1 MAEFFLDYGLFLA
14 KIITVV
20 IAIVAIAGLINSFG
34 TQARKSLQK
43 GHVEMNRLNDDL
55 ATMKDAVRSL
65 VISPEDLKQERKLEK
80 KQQKEKRK
88 KEKQAAKIAARQRGA
103 GKTVIS
109 EPRKKRVFVLEFDG
123 DIRATAVS
131 SLRRE
136 ITAVLSMAEQEDE
149 IVVKLDSGGGMVTSY
164 GLASSQLDRVKAKK
178 IPLTVCIDKVA
189 ASGGYMMACV
199 ADKIIAAPFA
209 VVGSVGV
216 VAQIPNFHRL
226 LKKHD
231 IDFELLT
238 AGEFKR
244 TLTLF
249 GENTDKGRQ
258 KFIDDL
264 EEIHTQF
271 KEFVGLH
278 RPELEISAIA
288 TGETWSGQKAV
299 DLKLVDELLTSDEY
313 LVNACEEADVYE
325 VKYELRKNV
334 MEKLGLS
341 TQDALE
347 SALTRVIDRLVKMR
361 FFQCLISGRDL
372 IGMEIIQDPAAM
384 RRILIDQNAN

>member
-20 IAIVAIAGLINSFG
+20 IAIVAIVGLITSFSS
-34 TQARKSLQK
+34 QAKKSVQK
-43 GHVEMNRLNDDL
+43 GHVEMTRLNDDL
-55 ATMKDAVRSL
+55 AMMKDAVRSL
-65 VISPEDLKQERKLEK
+65 IISPEDLKQERKLEK

-103 GKTVIS
+103 GKTVIA
-109 EPRKKRVFVLEFDG
+109 EPRKKRVYVLDFDG

-136 ITAVLSMAEQEDE
+136 ITALLSMADTEDE
-149 IVVKLDSGGGMVTSY
+149 VVIKLESGGGMVTSY
-164 GLASSQLDRVKAKK
+164 GLASSQLDRIRAKK

-226 LKKHD
+226 LKKHN
-231 IDFELLT
+231 IDFEMLT

-244 TLTLF
+244 TLTIF
-249 GENTDKGRQ
+249 GENTDKGRE
-258 KFIDDL
+258 KFIDEL
-264 EEIHTQF
+264 EQIHTQF
-271 KEFVGLH
+271 KDFVDEH
-278 RPELEISAIA
+278 RPVMEIDTIA
-288 TGETWSGQKAV
+288 TGETWSGQRAV
-299 DLKLVDELLTSDEY
+299 DLKLVDELMTSDEY
-313 LVNACEEADVYE
+313 LVNACDEADVYE

-334 MEKLGLS
+334 MEKLGIS

-347 SALTRVIDRLVKMR
+347 SALSRAIDRLMKTR
-361 FFQCLISGRDL
+361 FFS
-372 IGMEIIQDPAAM
+372 A
-384 RRILIDQNAN
+384 